1 MEKLNIRSGLPIKHI
16 IFLFICMFSLTTH
29 SKSLFIGDSLTYQIA
44 SSYKAHQPIDALYLE
59 GSGLQSN
66 KILDWHSYIK
76 TVPIGNY
83 DTIYIV
89 LGTNDFITKNET
101 ITYKTKVKQF
111 IQSIKSKN
119 TSIVWLLP
127 PELKDGHKNNLL
139 KNTRSAIQSVG
150 VNENIKILDMRQSL
164 GMQYTQHIN
173 NIPIR
178 TKDGIHITKQG
189 ADKIAQLIL
198 VNNE

>member
-1 MEKLNIRSGLPIKHI
+1 MKFIILLLALIYSIMGYSKPI
-16 IFLFICMFSLTTH
+16 
-29 SKSLFIGDSLTYQIA
+29 FIGDSLTYQIA

-59 GSGLQSN
+59 GSGLHSN
-66 KILDWHSYIK
+66 KILDWQRYIK
-76 TVPIGNY
+76 TVPIENY

-111 IQSIKSKN
+111 IQSIKAKN
-119 TSIVWLLP
+119 ASIVWLLP
-127 PELKDGHKNNLL
+127 PELKDGRKNNLL

-150 VNENIKILDMRQSL
+150 SDENIKVLDMRQSL